1 VRKRARAP
9 VARSIEPHHGDH
21 PGRTLLSAEIA
32 LRLGQYF
39 GTGAAF
45 RINLQAQY
53 DLATAERKFQGVYA
67 LQSKAGWRPRQ
78 PERGRWKKPLADGE
92 IRGEGQGIW
101 TLAVDARCWPLF
113 QSRMI
118 TRSCRFCYTA
128 AEVLS
133 RTSPVLGSRRNPRNG
148 RTTRDPSTRSISTLR
163 VPLPFQRT
171 STRTSLP
178 RSR

>member
-101 TLAVDARCWPLF
+101 TLAVDARCWPF
-113 QSRMI
+113 I
-118 TRSCRFCYTA
+118 PA
-128 AEVLS
+128 AHDYPFLS
-133 RTSPVLGSRRNPRNG
+133 FRLHCGGSA
-148 RTTRDPSTRSISTLR
+148 ISN
-163 VPLPFQRT
+163 VPGFR
-171 STRTSLP
+171 
-178 RSR
+178 